1 MNSEQQRAQQLKE
14 IRSVDMALIRE
25 FREFV
30 QSGAPI
36 PSGSKW
42 SELSL
47 HMTQRANL
55 ITAEMN
61 GAYHTPEELRALL
74 SELTCSEIPGT
85 VGLVP
90 PFTTDFGANIVI
102 GRGVYINAFVSMQD
116 QGGILIDDG
125 ALIGHHTVL
134 ATLNHEMEPARRH
147 DLIAKPIHIG
157 KNVWIGA
164 HCTIL
169 QNVTVGDNAVVAAGA
184 VVTKDVPP
192 NTVVGG
198 VPARF
203 IRNIPDD

>member
-1 MNSEQQRAQQLKE
+1 MREEILKE
-14 IRSVDMALIRE
+14 IRSVDMDLIRE

-30 QSGAPI
+30 RLGVPI
-36 PSGSKW
+36 TAGSKW

-61 GAYHTPEELRALL
+61 GTYHTPEELRALL
-74 SELTCSEIPGT
+74 SELTCVEIPET

-102 GRGVYINAFVSMQD
+102 GNWVYINAFVSMQD
-116 QGGILIDDG
+116 QGGIFIGDG

-134 ATLNHEMEPARRH
+134 ATLNHEMEPERRH

-164 HCTIL
+164 HATIL
-169 QNVTVGDNAVVAAGA
+169 QGVTVGDNAVVAAGA
-184 VVTKDVPP
+184 VVTRDVPP
-192 NTVVGG
+192 GTVVGG
-198 VPARF
+198 VPAKF
-203 IRNIPDD
+203 IRKTQEN